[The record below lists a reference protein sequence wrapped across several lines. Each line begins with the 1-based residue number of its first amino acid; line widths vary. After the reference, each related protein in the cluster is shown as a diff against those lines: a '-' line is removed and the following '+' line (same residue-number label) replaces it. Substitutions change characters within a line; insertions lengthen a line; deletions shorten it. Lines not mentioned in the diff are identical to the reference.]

1 MRQND
6 VPPMKPSTPITL
18 ENGLYING
26 RWVDAGGADRLAVND
41 PATGELVGQVVA
53 ATPEQTRDAIRAA
66 AAAFPAWSGLA
77 PDERSQV
84 LRRAYELVVRRADEL
99 ARILTFE
106 HGKPIDE
113 AKGEVLWGAEFLL
126 WYAEEIRRPWGEI
139 LATNGPNQRLYVR
152 RRPRGVVVCITPWN
166 FPSSMIL
173 RKVAPA
179 TAAGNTLVVKPAE
192 QTPLSAVALFEIF
205 HEAGFPPGVVNLVC
219 GDPVVIGEAL
229 TTAPEARQIS
239 FTGSVEVGKL
249 LLERAAHT
257 VTKVSLELG
266 GHAPVIV
273 FDDAE
278 LDVATT
284 KIGFSKFQG
293 GGQSCIAANRV
304 LVQHGIADDLGQ
316 RLAKRAQTLRVG
328 HGTDPGVEIGPLIDV
343 RAVERVRAQVAEA
356 VDRGARVLTGGD
368 TPAGLDPQRFF
379 APTILAGVSPAAT
392 IAREETFGP
401 VAPLIPFRTEADAIR
416 LANSTPY
423 GLAAYVFTRDLGR
436 AHRVSEALDFGM
448 VAVNDGALG
457 WVQAPF
463 GGIKESG
470 DGREGGR
477 LGLEEYLDVQ
487 YISLNF

>member
-1 MRQND
+1 
-6 VPPMKPSTPITL
+6 
-18 ENGLYING
+18 
-26 RWVDAGGADRLAVND
+26 
-41 PATGELVGQVVA
+41 
-53 ATPEQTRDAIRAA
+53 
-66 AAAFPAWSGLA
+66 
-77 PDERSQV
+77 
-84 LRRAYELVVRRADEL
+84 
-99 ARILTFE
+99 
-106 HGKPIDE
+106 
-113 AKGEVLWGAEFLL
+113 
-126 WYAEEIRRPWGEI
+126 
-139 LATNGPNQRLYVR
+139 
-152 RRPRGVVVCITPWN
+152 VVVCITPWN

-173 RKVAPA
+173 RKIAPA
-179 TAAGNTLVVKPAE
+179 TAAGNTVVLKPAE
-192 QTPLSAVALFEIF
+192 QTPISATALFEIF
-205 HEAGFPPGVVNLVC
+205 DEAGFPPGVVNLVC
-219 GDPVVIGEAL
+219 GDPVVIGDAL
-229 TTAPEARQIS
+229 TTAPQVRQIS

-249 LLERAAHT
+249 LLERAART

-266 GHAPVIV
+266 GHAPAIV
-273 FDDAE
+273 FDDADLE
-278 LDVATT
+278 VAAT

-293 GGQSCIAANRV
+293 GGQSCIAANR
-304 LVQHGIADDLGQ
+304 LFVQETIADDFAG
-316 RLAKRAQTLRVG
+316 RLADRAQSLRVG
-328 HGTDPGVEIGPLIDV
+328 HGLEPGVSVGPLIDAA
-343 RAVERVRAQVAEA
+343 AVNRVRAQVVDA
-356 VDRGARVLTGGD
+356 VGRGARVLTGGD

-401 VAPLIPFRTEADAIR
+401 VAPVIPFRTEADAIR
-416 LANSTPY
+416 MANSTPY